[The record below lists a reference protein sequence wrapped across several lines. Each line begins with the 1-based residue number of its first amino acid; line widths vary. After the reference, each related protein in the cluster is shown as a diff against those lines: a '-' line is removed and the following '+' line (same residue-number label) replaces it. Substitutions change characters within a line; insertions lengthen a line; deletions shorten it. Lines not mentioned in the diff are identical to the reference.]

1 MAGDTNSTDNQAPFR
16 AGGSTDVTAP
26 FRAGGKVV
34 VDRGST
40 ALQAPF
46 KGLGG
51 VDHHGITL
59 AIIGVGLISGSFA
72 LAWKEKG
79 WAKHVIGVSRTEASQ
94 KKAIELGLIDEA
106 LPLEE
111 AVKKSD
117 FIYVAIP
124 VDATI
129 PTMVKIMDLVTEKQ
143 IVADAGST
151 KFALCDALKN
161 HPMRK
166 RFVATHPMWG
176 TEYSGPEAAV
186 KNAFVG
192 RACVICEAEKSDPAA
207 VTLVEYIYRQLGMN
221 IIYMEA
227 LAHDVHAAYI
237 SHISHITSF
246 ALANTVLEKEKE
258 ENTIFDLAGGGF
270 ESTVRLAKSSPAMWA
285 PIFMQNRENVLE
297 VLNEH
302 ISQLRK
308 FKASLEKENMDYLYE
323 LMNNANKIRKVLD
336 K

>member
-1 MAGDTNSTDNQAPFR
+1 MFNN
-16 AGGSTDVTAP
+16 VTI
-26 FRAGGKVV
+26 V
-34 VDRGST
+34 
-40 ALQAPF
+40 
-46 KGLGG
+46 
-51 VDHHGITL
+51 
-59 AIIGVGLISGSFA
+59 GVGLISGSFA
-72 LAWKEKG
+72 IALKQKG
-79 WAKHVIGVSRTEASQ
+79 FAKNIIGVSRTEASI
-94 KKAIELGLIDEA
+94 KKALELGFIDEA

-111 AVKKSD
+111 AVAKSD
-117 FIYVAIP
+117 LIYVAIP
-124 VDATI
+124 VDSTI
-129 PTMVKIMDLVTEKQ
+129 PVMQKIMGLVNDKQ

-151 KFALCDALKN
+151 KFALCDALSD

-186 KNAFVG
+186 KDAFAG
-192 RACVICEAEKSDPAA
+192 RACVICEKEKSDVDA
-207 VTLVEYIYRQLGMN
+207 VEIMEKLYRELGMH

-227 LAHDVHAAYI
+227 ASHDMHAAYV

-258 ENTIFDLAGGGF
+258 GDKIFELAGGGF
-270 ESTVRLAKSSPAMWA
+270 ESTVRLAKSNPAMWA
-285 PIFMQNRENVLE
+285 PIFMQNRENVLD

-308 FKASLEKENMDYLYE
+308 FKSALEKENMEYLDE
-323 LMNNANKIRKVLD
+323 LMVNANKISKII

>member
-1 MAGDTNSTDNQAPFR
+1 MFNN
-16 AGGSTDVTAP
+16 VTI
-26 FRAGGKVV
+26 V
-34 VDRGST
+34 
-40 ALQAPF
+40 
-46 KGLGG
+46 
-51 VDHHGITL
+51 
-59 AIIGVGLISGSFA
+59 GVGLISGSFA
-72 LAWKEKG
+72 LALKEKG
-79 WAKHVIGVSRTEASQ
+79 FAKNIIGVSKTQASIN
-94 KKAIELGLIDEA
+94 KAIELGIINEA

-129 PTMVKIMDLVTEKQ
+129 PVIKQIMNIVTDRQ

-151 KFALCDALKN
+151 KYVLCKELTD

-176 TEYSGPEAAV
+176 TEYSGPESAV
-186 KNAFVG
+186 RDAFKG
-192 RACVICEAEKSDPAA
+192 RTCVICEKEKSDVDA
-207 VTLVEYIYRQLGMN
+207 VDVIENIYTTLGMH
-221 IIYMEA
+221 IAYMDAEH
-227 LAHDVHAAYI
+227 HDVHAAYV

-258 ENTIFDLAGGGF
+258 EDAIFELAGGGF
-270 ESTVRLAKSSPAMWA
+270 ESTVRLAKSNPSMWA
-285 PIFMQNRENVLE
+285 PIFMQNRENVLD

-308 FKASLEKENMDYLYE
+308 FKSCLEKENYEYLVE
-323 LMNNANKIRKVLD
+323 LMQNANKISRIIK
-336 K
+336 